1 MAGTD
6 AADTARA
13 PLLEARGIT
22 KQFGTVVA
30 NDTVDLV
37 VQEGEI
43 HALLGENGAGKSTLV
58 KMLYG
63 ILEPN
68 AGEVLWRGQ
77 PVTLRAPADAQALGI
92 GMVFQHFS
100 LFEALTVAEN
110 ITLALPKGTSTR
122 EVAKQVRSISEDYG
136 LPLDPNRHVYSL
148 SVGERQRIEIVRCLM
163 QNPRLIIMDEPTA
176 VLTPQEADKL
186 FETLMRLAGEGCS
199 ILYISH
205 RLEEVKRICSTATV
219 LRRGKVVA
227 SCDPREETAATLASM
242 MVGADVE
249 DVKAP
254 GVHDFGAVRLK
265 VDALS
270 SVPEDP
276 LGTSLRDI
284 TFQVR
289 GGEILGIAGVA
300 GNGQEELFQALSGI
314 VSAPRAET
322 VTIDGNPVGRSD
334 VNARRRLGAAF
345 APEERIGEAAVA
357 RFKLSENVLLSGH
370 ATESL
375 VNGGIINAKTAR
387 DYTAQVIERFDVRVG
402 SPDPEAGSLSGGNLQ
417 KFVVGREMRR
427 SPGVFI
433 LSQPTWGVDAGAAA
447 VIRQALID
455 LAAQGSAVVVI
466 SQDLDEIFQIAD
478 SIAAISHGRLSPVYP
493 AAEMNMEKIGMLMGG
508 VHASESKEAVDAA

>member
-1 MAGTD
+1 MGGADMAD
-6 AADTARA
+6 RA
-13 PLLEARGIT
+13 TTPLLEARGIT
-22 KQFGTVVA
+22 KLFGTVIA
-30 NDTVDLV
+30 NDAVDLV
-37 VQEGEI
+37 VREGEI

-58 KMLYG
+58 KILYG

-68 AGEVLWRGQ
+68 GGEVRWRGK

-110 ITLALPKGTSTR
+110 IALALPKGTSSR
-122 EVAKQVRSISEDYG
+122 DVAAKVRSISEEYG

-163 QNPRLIIMDEPTA
+163 QNPRLVIMDEPTA

-186 FETLMRLAGEGCS
+186 FETLLRLADEGCS

-219 LRRGKVVA
+219 LRRGRLVA
-227 SCDPREETAATLASM
+227 SCDPRRETAATLARM
-242 MVGADVE
+242 MVGAEVG

-254 GVHDFGAVRLK
+254 GDHEYGPVRLK
-265 VDALS
+265 VAGLS
-270 SVPEDP
+270 TVPADP
-276 LGTSLRDI
+276 LGTALRDI
-284 TFQVR
+284 SFEVR

-300 GNGQEELFQALSGI
+300 GNGQEELFQALAGI
-314 VSAPRAET
+314 VPASAPDT
-322 VTIDGNPVGRSD
+322 VVIDGTSVGRAD
-334 VNARRRLGAAF
+334 INARRRLGAAF

-357 RFKLSENVLLSGH
+357 RFRLSDNVLLSGH
-370 ATESL
+370 ATERL
-375 VNGGIINAKTAR
+375 VSGGMVNARTAKS
-387 DYTAQVIERFDVRVG
+387 YTAEIIQRFDVRVG
-402 SPDPEAGSLSGGNLQ
+402 GPDPEAGSLSGGNLQ

-427 SPGVFI
+427 NPGVFV

-455 LAAQGSAVVVI
+455 LAAEGSAVVVI

-478 SIAAISHGRLSPVYP
+478 SIAAISHGRLSPAHP
-493 AAEMNMEKIGMLMGG
+493 ARDMTMEKIGLLMGG
-508 VHASESKEAVDAA
+508 IHASDSAEENDAA

>member
-1 MAGTD
+1 MAGKTNDGTD
-6 AADTARA
+6 RM

-22 KQFGTVVA
+22 KQFGTVIA

-37 VQEGEI
+37 VEEGEI

-58 KMLYG
+58 KILYG

-110 ITLALPKGTSTR
+110 ITLAMPKGTTTR
-122 EVAKQVRSISEDYG
+122 DVARQVRSISEEYG
-136 LPLDPNRHVYSL
+136 LPLDPDRHVYRL

-186 FETLMRLAGEGCS
+186 FETLTRLAGEGCA

-205 RLEEVKRICSTATV
+205 RLEEVKRICSTSTV

-227 SCDPREETAATLASM
+227 SCDPREETAASLASM

-249 DVKAP
+249 DVKPP
-254 GVHDFGAVRLK
+254 GEHEFGAVRLK
-265 VDALS
+265 VDGLS
-270 SVPEDP
+270 TVPEDP
-276 LGTSLRDI
+276 LGTALRDI
-284 TFQVR
+284 SFEVR

-314 VSAPRAET
+314 VPADRPDT
-322 VTIDGNPVGRSD
+322 VTIDGEAVGRKGIN
-334 VNARRRLGAAF
+334 VRRRLGAAF
-345 APEERIGEAAVA
+345 APEERIGEAAVG
-357 RFKLSENVLLSGH
+357 RFKLSDNVLLSGH
-370 ATESL
+370 ATES
-375 VNGGIINAKTAR
+375 VVSSGFINARTAR
-387 DYTAQVIERFDVRVG
+387 NHAAEIIQRFDVRVG
-402 SPDPEAGSLSGGNLQ
+402 GPDPEAGSLSGGNLQ

-427 SPGVFI
+427 SPGVFV

-447 VIRQALID
+447 IIRQALID
-455 LAAQGSAVVVI
+455 LAAKGNAVVVI

-478 SIAAISHGRLSPVYP
+478 SIAAISHGRLSPVHP
-493 AAEMNMEKIGMLMGG
+493 ASEMNMEKVGLLMGG
-508 VHASESKEAVDAA
+508 IHASDSEEASDAA

>member
-1 MAGTD
+1 MAGAD
-6 AADTARA
+6 MADSAAT

-22 KQFGTVVA
+22 KQFGVVTA

-37 VQEGEI
+37 VQDGEI

-58 KMLYG
+58 KILYG

-68 AGEVLWRGQ
+68 EGEVLWRGT
-77 PVTLRAPADAQALGI
+77 PVSLRAPADAQALGI

-110 ITLALPKGTSTR
+110 IALALPKGTSTR
-122 EVAKQVRSISEDYG
+122 DIAAQVRTISEEYG

-186 FETLMRLAGEGCS
+186 FETLKRLADEGCS

-227 SCDPREETAATLASM
+227 SCDPRQETAASLASM

-254 GVHDFGAVRLK
+254 GAHDFGPVRLK
-265 VDALS
+265 VDSLS
-270 SVPEDP
+270 TTPEDP
-276 LGTSLRDI
+276 LGTALHDVS
-284 TFQVR
+284 FEVR

-300 GNGQEELFQALSGI
+300 GNGQEELFQALAGM
-314 VSAPRAET
+314 VPANRAET
-322 VTIDGNPVGRSD
+322 VSLDGTPVGRSGI
-334 VNARRRLGAAF
+334 NARRRLGAAF

-370 ATESL
+370 ATEKLVSGGV
-375 VNGGIINAKTAR
+375 VNGKTAR
-387 DYTAQVIERFDVRVG
+387 AYTGDIIERFDVRVG

-427 SPGVFI
+427 DPGILI

-455 LAAQGSAVVVI
+455 LSAKGSAVVVI

-478 SIAAISHGRLSPVYP
+478 SIAAISHGRLSEVHP
-493 AAEMNMEKIGMLMGG
+493 AYDMNMEKVGLLMGG
-508 VHASESKEAVDAA
+508 VHASETTEETDAA